1 MINIALIRY
10 NHKSKYKLE
19 LHMFI
24 GRQEELEELENLIKK
39 DSSTFTVVYGRRRI
53 GKTETIRHFIR
64 THDLHSI
71 EITGVYGSTKTTQIN
86 AFVRKIER
94 ASRGEI
100 STKEKLKEWQD
111 AFFMLEDYIETLG
124 NEKKVIFLDEFP
136 WLDTHRSNF
145 LSAFSEFWND
155 FCTRRT
161 DIILIVCGSATSYMI
176 NKIIKNKKTL
186 HNRVTGKLHMQ
197 PFKLKTTKEFLESK
211 HCKYSDKSIVD
222 TYIVLGGVAKYLE
235 DLECNKHQL
244 ENISYQCF
252 NKNGLL
258 VTEYQDLYHSLF
270 QNAQWHYKIMN
281 LLSSKWSGYI
291 QKDITKELNT
301 SASTINKV
309 LEELELSGFISSV
322 TLFGKK
328 SREKIYR
335 ATDPFSYFYNKWM
348 KNQIN
353 INFKEIALSQRY
365 KIWTGFAFEN
375 LCHIHTHEIKE
386 QLGVSGVN
394 TQTHYWQYR
403 GEKGAQ
409 IDMLLEY
416 VDGSKNID
424 IIECKYYDSTFTITK
439 KYYEELRE
447 KISIFNEQTKHKY
460 NIRLIFVTPFGVTA
474 NEYYN
479 ELVYKDISINNILN

>member
-1 MINIALIRY
+1 
-10 NHKSKYKLE
+10 
-19 LHMFI
+19 MFI
-24 GRQEELEELENLIKK
+24 GREEELKELEGLLKK
-39 DSSTFTVVYGRRRI
+39 DSSTFTVIYGRRRI
-53 GKTETIRHFIR
+53 GKTETIRHFIQKYN
-64 THDLHSI
+64 LKSI
-71 EITGVYGSTKTTQIN
+71 EITGVYGSTKASQIN
-86 AFVRKIER
+86 AFVRKIDR

-100 STKEKLKEWQD
+100 STQKKLKEWQD
-111 AFFMLEDYIETLG
+111 AFFLLEEYIETLAD
-124 NEKKVIFLDEFP
+124 EKKVVFLDEFP

-155 FCTRRT
+155 FCTRRK
-161 DIILIVCGSATSYMI
+161 DIVLIVCGSDASYMI
-176 NKIIKNKKTL
+176 NRIIKNKKTL
-186 HNRVTGKLHMQ
+186 HNRVTQKLHMH
-197 PFKLKTTKEFLESK
+197 PFKLKTAKKFLESK
-211 HCKYSDKSIVD
+211 HCNYSDKSIVD

-235 DLECNKHQL
+235 DMDCRKHQL
-244 ENISYQCF
+244 ENINYQCF
-252 NKNGLL
+252 NQNGLL
-258 VTEYQDLYHSLF
+258 VTEYQELYHSLF

-322 TLFGKK
+322 TMFGKR

-348 KNQIN
+348 REQQSKD
-353 INFKEIALSQRY
+353 FKEVALSQRY
-365 KIWTGFAFEN
+365 KIWAGFAFEN
-375 LCHIHTHEIKE
+375 VCHIHTYEIKE
-386 QLGVSGVN
+386 QLGVSGIN
-394 TQTHYWQYR
+394 TPTHYWQHR

-424 IIECKYYDSTFTITK
+424 IIECKYHDDTFTISK
-439 KYYEELRE
+439 KYYKELRE
-447 KISIFNEQTKHKY
+447 KISIFNEETKHKY

-479 ELVYKDISINNILN
+479 ELVYKDIKIYDILN